1 MKTLIQELQKKCLNP
16 KLPTLEV
23 LRLAFYVAKK
33 LKLNEFEKWVNAEL
47 NGYDNSVQIPPY
59 RNISCQ
65 LKGLN
70 HIRGEWQPIE
80 SEVLEKRESFSS
92 CPIAMSIGE
101 IEDLLENRSNNGFL
115 MVKLP
120 QVTERQIRNSLYG
133 PGFRPAEI
141 GLIINP
147 AHVKGIIDKVKTLIL
162 KWGLDLEEAGISGVG
177 MSFSE
182 KEKESA
188 KTVTTTNI
196 YHAQNQT
203 VIQSM
208 NQSQVQ
214 QGTQGSIQSFRQ
226 ELFDPSLFMKIVD
239 EIKREMESLNLT
251 PNQKKE
257 IEAYLQ
263 SLAVQVN
270 SSDPQNS
277 IIRELLQS
285 LRNIFENMSGEVAAT
300 ILIKIA
306 GILG

>member
-1 MKTLIQELQKKCLNP
+1 MKTLIQELQENCLNP

-23 LRLAFYVAKK
+23 LRLAFSVAKK

-70 HIRGEWQPIE
+70 HIRGEWQRIE
-80 SEVLEKRESFSS
+80 CEVPEKGPPFSS

-101 IEDLLENRSNNGFL
+101 IEDLLEDRSNNGFL

-120 QVTERQIRNSLYG
+120 QITERQIRDSLYG

-147 AHVKGIIDKVKTLIL
+147 ANVKGIIDKVKTLIL
-162 KWGLDLEEAGISGVG
+162 KWALDLEETGISGVG
-177 MSFSE
+177 MNFSE

-188 KTVTTTNI
+188 KTVTITNI
-196 YHAQNQT
+196 YHAENQT

-214 QGTQGSIQSFRQ
+214 QGTQDSLQFFRQ
-226 ELFDPSLFMKIVD
+226 EEFDPSALMKIVD
-239 EIKREMESLNLT
+239 EIKREVASLNLT

-263 SLAVQVN
+263 SLIVQA
-270 SSDPQNS
+270 SSSAPQNS
-277 IIRELLQS
+277 VIRESLQS
-285 LRNIFENMSGEVAAT
+285 LRNIFENMSGEVIAAL
-300 ILIKIA
+300 LIKIV